1 MQEDDFLNEYRQE
14 WQQEG
19 RAMEEALSS
28 ITLEQLHENIARH
41 DATHHR
47 HRWWWPTVSAAACL
61 ALVATVGLRLLSP
74 TVTVGNHPT
83 VAQNKKPAIT
93 STAPTD
99 KIVPW
104 TEEQKRLTSTTREE
118 IPAHAQHDMA
128 MAMPLPTQPQE
139 AMPKP
144 QAIAT
149 EEPTPAPTLPT
160 PSNMVETKR
169 LVDFGGNIA
178 KPRERETEL
187 LVNIVPPPR
196 NTFHEAVIE
205 PLLALATQD
214 LEDY

>member
-41 DATHHR
+41 EATRHR

-83 VAQNKKPAIT
+83 VAQNQKPAIT

-104 TEEQKRLTSTTREE
+104 TEEQKRLPSTTREE

-178 KPRERETEL
+178 KPQERKTEL